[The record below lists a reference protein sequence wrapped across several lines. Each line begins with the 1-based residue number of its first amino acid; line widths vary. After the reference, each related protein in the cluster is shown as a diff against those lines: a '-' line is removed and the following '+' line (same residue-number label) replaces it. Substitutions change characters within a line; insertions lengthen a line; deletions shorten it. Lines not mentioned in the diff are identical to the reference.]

1 MIRTLFE
8 LIFNGLLLILAI
20 YSLVMIYVLL
30 RFGKSKILGVVVSLL
45 YLLLMLSLYAAA
57 NDNFNQVPFAKL

>member
-57 NDNFNQVPFAKL
+57 NDNFNQIPFAKL

>member
-8 LIFNGLLLILAI
+8 LIFSGLLLILAI
-20 YSLVMIYVLL
+20 YSLIMIYVLL
-30 RFGKSKILGVVVSLL
+30 RFGKSKILGMVVSLL

-57 NDNFNQVPFAKL
+57 NDNFNQIPFAKL